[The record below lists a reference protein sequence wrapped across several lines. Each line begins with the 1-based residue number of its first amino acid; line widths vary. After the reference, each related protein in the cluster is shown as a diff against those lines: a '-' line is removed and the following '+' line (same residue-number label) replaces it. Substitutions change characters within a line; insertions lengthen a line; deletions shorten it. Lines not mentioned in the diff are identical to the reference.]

1 MKRKIIFTLMSFLLI
16 GMASGQNNP
25 QWMRYPA
32 ISPDGNQIVFTYKGD
47 LFLVS
52 SKGGEARQITFHEAH
67 DYKAVWSRDGKQLA
81 FASDRYGNFDVFVMD
96 ALGGPATRLT
106 YHSNDE
112 VPYDFSSDDQKVIFG
127 TSRMDIMSHRQY
139 PTSSQPELYEVS
151 RKGSR
156 VDQIWTIPAE
166 YVQVSNS
173 GDKMIYHDKKG
184 GENEWRKRH
193 QSAITRDIW
202 LFDANSNS
210 HKMLTSFGGE
220 DRNPVFSPDEQE
232 IFYLSEANGSFNV
245 HALNLANPSNPQPL
259 TSFKD
264 FPVRFLTSSKDGLLS
279 FGYDGEI
286 YTMRKGEQPQ
296 KVFIS
301 LQTQSIANADSF
313 VSISGGVREMAVSP
327 DGKEIAFIARGEVF
341 VSSVEGSMTKRITQ
355 TAEQERFVEFS
366 ADGKSL
372 IYSSE
377 RNGKWQ
383 IFQTTKTRVDEPF
396 FFASTLL
403 EEKPLVNV
411 KGDAYLS
418 KMSPDG
424 KKLAYVEDRRTL
436 KVMDLLTK
444 TSVTLLTPEQL
455 FHMSDGDQ
463 YFTWSPDS
471 KWLLATYRPT
481 MSNSEVVLLDVS
493 GKEKMRKIT
502 NSGYGDERAK
512 WINEGKQ
519 IIWFS
524 NRDGLRSYATSGQS
538 QEDVYTLFFDK
549 AGWDK
554 FKLSKDDFDLQTE
567 IEKLKKKD
575 EAKTDEKSSEKK
587 PESKEVKPIQFDW
600 DGIEERKAR
609 LTIHSSDLG
618 DAVLSK
624 DGEKLYYL
632 TSFEKGI
639 NLWSTNL
646 RTKETKQ
653 EISLGA
659 NSARLMWDKDQ
670 KNLFLLSDGTLSK
683 INPES
688 MKKESIKLAGEM
700 SLDKDAEL
708 VYMFEH
714 IWLRTKGIFY
724 TPNMHGVDWEASKI
738 GYQKY
743 LPHIGN
749 SYEFAEMISEMI
761 GELNVSHAG
770 ARYSRTVPMADAT
783 GSLGIFYDFKHLGN
797 GIKIAELI
805 AGGPLDKADLGVK
818 PGMIIER
825 IDGELLTIEH
835 DFAKF
840 LNRKA
845 DKITLL
851 EILDLVSNTRKQITI
866 KPVTLSQENQLLYK
880 RWVKKN
886 QQEVEKLSGGK
897 LGYVHVPGM
906 SDGPYRNVYEEMMGK
921 YHDTQGVIVDTR
933 FNGGGD
939 LVADLAMFFTGERFL
954 TYATES
960 REVGYE
966 PTARWTKPT
975 LAMFNEA
982 NYSDGHCFACGYTD
996 LKIGK
1001 TVGMPTPGTCS
1012 FAGWEAMPDGT
1023 RWGAVPISAKNMA
1036 GEWLENNETKP
1047 QFQVKNMPGEIEIG
1061 VDRQL
1066 EKAIEELLKDLK

>member
-1 MKRKIIFTLMSFLLI
+1 MKKNILLMLMSFVFVSI
-16 GMASGQNNP
+16 VYGQNPP

-52 SKGGEARQITFHEAH
+52 SKGGEARQLTFHEAH

-81 FASDRYGNFDVFVMD
+81 FASDRYGNFDIFVMD
-96 ALGGPATRLT
+96 AGGGPATRLT

-112 VPYDFSSDDQKVIFG
+112 IPYDFSSDDQKVIFG
-127 TSRMDIMSHRQY
+127 TSRMDILSHRQY
-139 PTSSQPELYEVS
+139 PTASQPELYEVS
-151 RKGSR
+151 RKGGR
-156 VDQIWTIPAE
+156 VDQIWTLPAE

-173 GDKMIYHDKKG
+173 GDKMIYQDKKG

-210 HKMLTSFGGE
+210 HKMITSFGGE

-232 IFYLSEANGSFNV
+232 IYYLSEGNGSFNV
-245 HALNLANPSNPQPL
+245 HALNLVNPSNPQAL

-264 FPVRFLTSSKDGLLS
+264 FPVRFLTSSNDGLLS

-296 KVFIS
+296 KIS
-301 LQTQSIANADSF
+301 VTLQTQAIVNPDSF

-327 DGKEIAFIARGEVF
+327 DGKEIAFISRGEVF
-341 VSSVEGSMTKRITQ
+341 VCSVEGSMTKRITN

-383 IFQTTKTRVDEPF
+383 IFQTTKTRAEEPF

-403 EEKPLVNV
+403 EEKQLISI

-418 KMSPDG
+418 KLSPDG
-424 KKLAYVEDRRTL
+424 KKLAFVEDRRTL
-436 KVMDLLTK
+436 KVMDLQTK

-481 MSNSEVVLLDVS
+481 MSNSEIVLLDAT

-502 NSGYGDERAK
+502 NSGYGDDRAK
-512 WINEGKQ
+512 WIKDGKQ
-519 IIWFS
+519 LIWFS

-549 AGWDK
+549 AAWDK
-554 FKLSKDDFDLQTE
+554 FKLSKDDFDLATE
-567 IEKLKKKD
+567 IEKLKKK
-575 EAKTDEKSSEKK
+575 EETKTEEKSSDKK
-587 PESKEVKPIQFDW
+587 PEAKEIKPILFDW
-600 DGIEERKAR
+600 DGMEERKAR
-609 LTIHSSDLG
+609 LTIHSSDLS

-624 DGEKLYYL
+624 DGEKLFYL

-659 NSARLMWDKDQ
+659 SSARLMWDKDQ

-708 VYMFEH
+708 AYMFEH

-724 TPNMHGVDWEASKI
+724 TPTMHGVDWEASKT

-770 ARYSRTVPMADAT
+770 ARYSRPVPMADAT
-783 GSLGIFYDFKHLGN
+783 SSLGIFYDFKHSGN
-797 GIKIAELI
+797 GIKITEVI
-805 AGGPLDKADLGVK
+805 SGGPLDKAGLGVK
-818 PGMIIER
+818 PGMVIER

-851 EILDLVSNTRKQITI
+851 EILDPVSNIRKQITI

-921 YHDTQGVIVDTR
+921 YHDTEGVIVDTR

-996 LKIGK
+996 LNIGK

-1012 FAGWEAMPDGT
+1012 FAGWESLPDGT
-1023 RWGAVPISAKNMA
+1023 RWGAVPISAKNKA

-1047 QFQVKNMPGEIEIG
+1047 QFQIKNMPGEIENGI
-1061 VDRQL
+1061 DRQL

>member
-1 MKRKIIFTLMSFLLI
+1 MKKNILLMLMSFVFVSI
-16 GMASGQNNP
+16 VYGQNPP

-52 SKGGEARQITFHEAH
+52 SKGGEARQLTFHEAH

-81 FASDRYGNFDVFVMD
+81 FASDRYGNFDIFVMD
-96 ALGGPATRLT
+96 AGGGPATRLT

-112 VPYDFSSDDQKVIFG
+112 IPYDFSSDDQKVNFG
-127 TSRMDIMSHRQY
+127 TSRMDILSHRQY
-139 PTSSQPELYEVS
+139 PTASQPELYEVS
-151 RKGSR
+151 RKGGR

-210 HKMLTSFGGE
+210 HKMITSFGGE

-232 IFYLSEANGSFNV
+232 IYYLSEGNGSFNV
-245 HALNLANPSNPQPL
+245 HALNLVNPSNPQAL

-264 FPVRFLTSSKDGLLS
+264 FPVRFLTSSNDGLLS

-296 KVFIS
+296 KIS
-301 LQTQSIANADSF
+301 VTLQTQAIVNPDSF

-327 DGKEIAFIARGEVF
+327 DGKEIAFISRGEVF
-341 VSSVEGSMTKRITQ
+341 VCSVEGSMTKRITN

-383 IFQTTKTRVDEPF
+383 IFQTTKTRAEEPF

-403 EEKPLVNV
+403 EEKQLISI

-418 KMSPDG
+418 KLSPDG
-424 KKLAYVEDRRTL
+424 KKLAFVEDRRTL
-436 KVMDLLTK
+436 KVMDLQTK

-481 MSNSEVVLLDVS
+481 MSNSEIVLLDAT

-502 NSGYGDERAK
+502 NSGYGDDRAK
-512 WINEGKQ
+512 WINDGKQ
-519 IIWFS
+519 LIWFS

-549 AGWDK
+549 AAWDK
-554 FKLSKDDFDLQTE
+554 FKLSKDDFDLATE
-567 IEKLKKKD
+567 IEKLKKK
-575 EAKTDEKSSEKK
+575 EETKTEEKSSDKK
-587 PESKEVKPIQFDW
+587 PEAKEIKPILFDW
-600 DGIEERKAR
+600 DGMEERKAR
-609 LTIHSSDLG
+609 LTIHSSDLS

-624 DGEKLYYL
+624 DGEKLFYL

-659 NSARLMWDKDQ
+659 SSARLMWDKDQ

-708 VYMFEH
+708 AYMFEH

-724 TPNMHGVDWEASKI
+724 TPTMHGVDWEASKT

-770 ARYSRTVPMADAT
+770 ARYSRPVPMADAT
-783 GSLGIFYDFKHLGN
+783 SSLGIFYDFKHSGN
-797 GIKIAELI
+797 GIKITEVI
-805 AGGPLDKADLGVK
+805 SGGPLDKAGLGVK

-825 IDGELLTIEH
+825 IDGELITL
-835 DFAKF
+835 DFDFSKF

-851 EILDLVSNTRKQITI
+851 EILDLVSNTRKQITV
-866 KPVTLSQENQLLYK
+866 KPITLAQENQLLYK

-886 QQEVEKLSGGK
+886 QQEVEKLSGGR
-897 LGYVHVPGM
+897 LGYVHIPGM

-921 YHDTQGVIVDTR
+921 YHDTEGVIVDTR

-1012 FAGWEAMPDGT
+1012 FAGWESLPDGT
-1023 RWGAVPISAKNMA
+1023 RWGAVPISAKNKA

-1047 QFQVKNMPGEIEIG
+1047 QFQIKNMPGEIENGI
-1061 VDRQL
+1061 DRQL

>member
-1 MKRKIIFTLMSFLLI
+1 MSFLLI

-245 HALNLANPSNPQPL
+245 HALNLTNPSNPQPL

-264 FPVRFLTSSKDGLLS
+264 FPVRFLTSSNDGLLS

-424 KKLAYVEDRRTL
+424 KKLAYIEDRRTL

-519 IIWFS
+519 IIWFT

-549 AGWDK
+549 SAWDK

-575 EAKTDEKSSEKK
+575 EAKTEDKSSDKK
-587 PESKEVKPIQFDW
+587 PETKEVKPIQFDW

-609 LTIHSSDLG
+609 LTIHSSNLG

-659 NSARLMWDKDQ
+659 SSARLMWDKDQ

-708 VYMFEH
+708 AYMFEH

-851 EILDLVSNTRKQITI
+851 EILDPVSNTRKQITI

-1012 FAGWEAMPDGT
+1012 FAGWEGLPDGT

-1061 VDRQL
+1061 IDRQL